1 MSAGRRCRVR
11 DLPERPYALHMAAA
25 RRTRMSPDERRQQL
39 IALGVAALADRPL
52 EAVTVEDLAAQAGVS
67 PGLVHYYFGN
77 RQGLHSA
84 IVRTARDAMLHATQ
98 PRAELPPR
106 ERLRDTLDR
115 FVVFVHDH
123 DATFYSL
130 VRGAASGD
138 EHVRATIQHARDVL
152 AGHLRDAFQEIG
164 VAPTPLL
171 EVALHSWISFAE
183 QALVEAATD
192 PDIAPSDL
200 ADFLERSA
208 LGVLAALHPTAG

>member
-1 MSAGRRCRVR
+1 
-11 DLPERPYALHMAAA
+11 MAAA
-25 RRTRMSPDERRQQL
+25 RRTRMSPDERKQQL
-39 IALGVAALADRPL
+39 VALGVAALADRPL

-67 PGLVHYYFGN
+67 PGLVHYHFGS
-77 RQGLHSA
+77 RQGLHSE
-84 IVRTARDAMLHATQ
+84 IVRTARDAMLHATE
-98 PRAELPPR
+98 PRADLPPR

-115 FVVFVHDH
+115 FVVFVAAH

-138 EHVRATIQHARDVL
+138 ERVRATIQHARDVL

-171 EVALHSWISFAE
+171 EVGLHAWISFAE

-192 PDIAPSDL
+192 PRVPPEEL

-208 LGVLAALHPTAG
+208 LGVVAALHSAPRPGTGS

>member
-1 MSAGRRCRVR
+1 
-11 DLPERPYALHMAAA
+11 
-25 RRTRMSPDERRQQL
+25 MSPDERRQQL
-39 IALGVAALADRPL
+39 VALGVAALADRPL

-84 IVRTARDAMLHATQ
+84 IVRTARDAMLHATE
-98 PRAELPPR
+98 PRPELPPR

-115 FVVFVHDH
+115 FVEFVHDH

-138 EHVRATIQHARDVL
+138 EHVRATVQHARDVL

-171 EVALHSWISFAE
+171 EVALHAWISFAE

-192 PDIAPSDL
+192 PEISASEL

-208 LGVLAALHPTAG
+208 LGVLAALRPTTHAAATGPAVD